1 MSKRWKK
8 EELTYMKRYARS
20 RRVVDLAQRF
30 KTDSATVL
38 LKLKELD
45 LEALDSVEPAPL
57 VGSHQLEL
65 FERALKA
72 LHAGR
77 FAQSA
82 VGFRKV
88 FEESDQPDLMNRA
101 RRYLT
106 IAEERAGRSDEKISA
121 QDPYLQAVYERNRGN
136 FAEALAISSA
146 GGRRSKD
153 PRFAYLVSS
162 IHVAQGE
169 LSSAAEY
176 LATAIELDPMSRI
189 HAVNDADFEELKA
202 SAEHAN
208 LFVE

>member
-8 EELTYMKRYARS
+8 EELTYLKRYAKD

-38 LKLKELD
+38 LKLKELG

-82 VGFRKV
+82 DGFRKV

-106 IAEERAGRSDEKISA
+106 IAEERATGREDEETA
-121 QDPYLQAVYERNRGN
+121 QDPYLLAVYERNRGN
-136 FAEALAISSA
+136 FDEALAISSA

-162 IHVAQGE
+162 IYVSRGDLE
-169 LSSAAEY
+169 SAAEY
-176 LATAIELDPMSRI
+176 LATAIQLDPMSRI
-189 HAVNDADFEELKA
+189 HAVNDADFEDLKA

>member
-1 MSKRWKK
+1 MSKRWKR
-8 EELTYMKRYARS
+8 EELSYLKRYAQG
-20 RRVVDLAQRF
+20 RRVAELVERF

-57 VGSHQLEL
+57 EGSHQLAL

-82 VGFRKV
+82 DGFRKV

-106 IAEERAGRSDEKISA
+106 IAEERAGRGDEEITA
-121 QDPYLQAVYERNRGN
+121 DPYLQAVYERNRGN
-136 FAEALAISSA
+136 FDEALAISSA

-153 PRFAYLVSS
+153 SRFAYLVSS

-169 LSSAAEY
+169 LGSAAEY

-189 HAVNDADFEELKA
+189 HAANDADFEDLKA

>member
-8 EELTYMKRYARS
+8 EELTYLKRYARD
-20 RRVVDLAQRF
+20 RHVVELSQRF

-38 LKLKELD
+38 LKLKALG

-57 VGSHQLEL
+57 EGSRQLEL
-65 FERALKA
+65 FERALRA
-72 LHAGR
+72 LHAGK

-82 VGFRKV
+82 EGFRKV
-88 FEESDQPDLMNRA
+88 FEKSDQPDLINRA

-106 IAEERAGRSDEKISA
+106 IAKERVGGGDEIA
-121 QDPYLQAVYERNRGN
+121 AEDPYLRAMYERNRGN
-136 FAEALAISSA
+136 FEEALAISSA

-162 IHVAQGE
+162 IYVARGE
-169 LSSAAEY
+169 LEVAAKH

-189 HAVNDADFEELKA
+189 HALNDADFADLTA
-202 SAEHAN
+202 SAEHAD
-208 LFVE
+208 LFVD